1 MKNDVKLLGASKTA
15 VLRLLLVVFSFLFIG
30 RPIALAQKVGV
41 VLSGGGAT
49 AMVHLGFLKYL
60 EEQNIPIDYIGGT
73 SMGAMIGAMYA
84 AGYSIEEMDS
94 LVHSPEFQ
102 MMAEGELDV
111 SMKFYYLQSDPDAS
125 AATLKYKKGQII
137 SNALPTNLINPVL
150 MDWKLME
157 GLSQA
162 DAAAK
167 YQFDSLFIPF
177 RCIAANVE
185 KKQEVVF
192 RDGSLNLAVRASST
206 YPFYLPPRRINGDL
220 LYDGG
225 IYNNF
230 PINVVYQDFM
240 PDVILGCNVSGE
252 APSPQEEDIFSQLQA
267 MIMFRDPITN
277 PCENVVVVRP
287 DVQSIG
293 TFDFDK
299 ISEAIRAG
307 YLATADSIEVIKA
320 LIDRRVTAEE
330 RAEKRKLFRKKFKPL
345 VVEEILVDGVDK
357 SQKSYI
363 HKMMGRRQGDVP
375 LSSLKEPYFRVFA
388 DEKVQSVFPMLTYN
402 SSTGKYKMN
411 FEIQKEKDLFLSFG
425 GNFSSRSINTGFV
438 GLRYNLFR
446 KSAATLD
453 ANSYFGR
460 FYGSL
465 HVGLRWDIASRSFP
479 INIETSYTQNRW
491 DYYKSLSAF
500 FEDVKPSFI
509 LLNERF
515 GNLAVNMRA
524 GNQGKIRAEASYLY
538 LFDQYYQTN
547 QFLSVDTADRTD
559 FTAGIFRVTYDR
571 NTLNRIQ
578 YADKGTKL
586 LISLK
591 YVVGQEI
598 TIPGST
604 SVLRDSTTN
613 HHEWIV
619 GKLSYT
625 NFFLKKGFYRLGFN
639 AEGVAS
645 TQDFFNNYISSS
657 IAAPAYQPIVES
669 STFFMAQFRAHS
681 YAAGGLINVFEM
693 TKNFHLRLEGYVFNA
708 FGQIT
713 KNEFGKPI
721 YNWKDRPYGMASGA
735 LVYHSPLGPVSVSA
749 NYYDQKERPWS
760 VLFNFGYIIFNR
772 SARD

>member
-1 MKNDVKLLGASKTA
+1 MKNQIKRFLSHSRGSVGIMVVLLSLVLIFSSSVK
-15 VLRLLLVVFSFLFIG
+15 
-30 RPIALAQKVGV
+30 AQKVGV

-60 EEQNIPIDYIGGT
+60 EEQEIPIDYIGGT
-73 SMGAMIGAMYA
+73 SMGALIGAMYA
-84 AGYSIEEMDS
+84 SGYTIQEMDS
-94 LVHSPEFQ
+94 MVRSPEFQ
-102 MMAEGELDV
+102 MMAEGELDI
-111 SMKFYYLQSDPDAS
+111 SMKFYYLKSDPDAS

-157 GLSQA
+157 GFSQA
-162 DAAAK
+162 DAAAN
-167 YQFDSLFIPF
+167 YEFDSLFIPF

-185 KKQEVVF
+185 KKEEIVF
-192 RDGSLNLAVRASST
+192 KKGALNVAVRASATS
-206 YPFYLPPRRINGDL
+206 PFYLPPRRVNGDL

-230 PINVVYQDFM
+230 PINVIYKDFM

-252 APSPQEEDIFSQLQA
+252 TPSPQEEDIFSQLQA
-267 MIMFRDPITN
+267 MIMFRDPVTN
-277 PCENVVVVRP
+277 PCEHVVVVRP
-287 DVQSIG
+287 NVDDIG

-299 ISEAIRAG
+299 IGEAIREG
-307 YLATADSIEVIKA
+307 YLATADSIEVIKSM
-320 LIDRRVTAEE
+320 IERRVTAAE
-330 RAEKRKLFRKKFKPL
+330 RTERRNLFRSKFRPL

-363 HKMMGRRQGDVP
+363 HKMMGRRQYDVP
-375 LSSLKEPYFRVFA
+375 LRNLKEPYFRVFA
-388 DEKVQSVFPMLTYN
+388 DEKVQSVFPLLKYN
-402 SSTGKYKMN
+402 ASTGKYKMN
-411 FEIQKEKDLFLSFG
+411 FEIQKEKDLFVSFG

-438 GLRYNLFR
+438 GLRYNVFR
-446 KSAATLD
+446 KSAATLE

-460 FYGSL
+460 FYGSI
-465 HVGLRWDIASRSFP
+465 HVGLRWDIASKSFP
-479 INIETSYTQNRW
+479 VNIETSYTQNRW

-524 GNQGKIRAEASYLY
+524 GNQGKLRADATYLY
-538 LFDQYYQTN
+538 LFDQYYQNT

-559 FTAGIFRVTYDR
+559 FTAGILRLTYDR

-578 YADKGTKL
+578 YASKGTKFL
-586 LISLK
+586 LALK
-591 YVVGQEI
+591 MVSGKEV

-604 SVLRDSTTN
+604 SVSRDSTTN
-613 HHEWIV
+613 FHEWYV

-625 NFFLKKGFYRLGFN
+625 NYFFHRGIYHMGLNLEAVG
-639 AEGVAS
+639 S

-657 IAAPAYQPIVES
+657 IAASAYQPIVES
-669 STFFMAQFRAHS
+669 STFFMSQFRAHS
-681 YAAGGLINVFEM
+681 YVAGGLMNVFEFS
-693 TKNFHLRLEGYVFNA
+693 KNFHFRLEGYAFNA
-708 FGQIT
+708 FGQIA
-713 KNEFGKPI
+713 KDQEGKPI
-721 YNWKDRPYGMASGA
+721 YNWKNRPYGMGSGA
-735 LVYHSPLGPVSVSA
+735 LVYHSPLGPVSISA